1 MYIDLLVLYQIELSP
16 KYGYEIK
23 KNIQNQLGDLVDVN
37 HNLLYPSLRRFEE
50 KGAIF
55 KKTDEQA
62 GKPNRHV
69 YYITDMGRILLCDII
84 KDFHPKNAKN
94 DIEFLIRVALFDRIE
109 RVDRFHILNMR
120 KSYLTSLLAKRSPAD
135 YPIEKNIYTYEVIQF
150 STIRLQQEIK
160 WIDNLLS
167 KI

>member
-1 MYIDLLVLYQIELSP
+1 MYIDLLVLHQIELSP

-23 KNIQNQLGDLVDVN
+23 KNIQHQLGDLVDVN

-50 KGAIF
+50 KGAIY
-55 KKTDEQA
+55 KKTDEQE

-69 YYITDMGRILLCDII
+69 YHITDIGKTLLCEII
-84 KDFHPKNAKN
+84 KDFQPKNAKS

-109 RVDRFHILNMR
+109 RADRYHILNTR
-120 KSYLTSLLAKRSPAD
+120 KSYLTKLLSKRPTSISSTEQNG
-135 YPIEKNIYTYEVIQF
+135 YRQEVLQF
-150 STIRLQQEIK
+150 STFKLHQEIK
-160 WIDNLLS
+160 WIDDLIL